1 MVPLSEEAKLKKQK
15 KNNGNI
21 PPPNKVSGEWCGK
34 LVILF
39 KSDYYFPGNANNCST
54 LTIKTL
60 EYYVKYIQNYH

>member
-21 PPPNKVSGEWCGK
+21 PPPNKVSGQTDSSFFLSW
-34 LVILF
+34 IIT
-39 KSDYYFPGNANNCST
+39 SQANNCST

-60 EYYVKYIQNYH
+60 E